1 MLIKY
6 KNDYE
11 KIAMGLL
18 SFIPDLKDV
27 TRINLAI
34 KGYQDT
40 ENRDLYLWKN
50 EAGNFTGI
58 VGIENDGNVV
68 VVRAISLSPD
78 ERHKKVSFLILSAV
92 LSLYPDK
99 KIMGTIDTTKLIEKW
114 EMQKNESKI

>member
-27 TRINLAI
+27 TRINSAI
-34 KGYQDT
+34 KGYLDID
-40 ENRDLYLWKN
+40 NRDLYLWKN
-50 EAGNFTGI
+50 EDGDFTGV
-58 VGIENDGNVV
+58 VGIEDDGNIV

-78 ERHKKVSFLILSAV
+78 ERHKKVSFLILDAV
-92 LSLYPDK
+92 LALYPDR

-114 EMQKNESKI
+114 EMQKNESKE

>member
-50 EAGNFTGI
+50 ETGNFTGI
-58 VGIENDGNVV
+58 VGVENDGNVI

-78 ERHKKVSFLILSAV
+78 ERHKKVSFLILNAI